1 MKLIITILIV
11 GFAALAAGSCSSE
24 PGVPSPPC
32 PQNYLFSC
40 QPNLVPVPCSAPPA
54 AAPAAS
60 YGSSGAYSEPN
71 PHYAYI
77 PEHLREY
84 YYQ

>member
-11 GFAALAAGSCSSE
+11 GFAALAAGSCSAAQ
-24 PGVPSPPC
+24 PGVSSPAC

-54 AAPAAS
+54 AAPAVS

-71 PHYAYI
+71 PTYYS
-77 PEHLREY
+77 PKELRGFN
-84 YYQ
+84 YQ